1 MSMSTVREL
10 TPKSPGKG
18 SRSVARMSKPLLG
31 MEDLIES
38 LFSRPWMEPMG
49 WRRPLLAELEG
60 FEMKFPRIDMVD
72 RDSELLV
79 RAELPGVVKKDLEIT
94 IADDLLTIAV
104 RREVSEKEESEHFY
118 RAEMVRGA
126 MERTVPLPVAVVGD
140 KAKAEL
146 KDGILEL
153 VIPKAAKVSRHK
165 VDVR

>member
-1 MSMSTVREL
+1 
-10 TPKSPGKG
+10 
-18 SRSVARMSKPLLG
+18 MSKPLLG
-31 MEDLIES
+31 MEELFEN

-79 RAELPGVVKKDLEIT
+79 RAELPGIEKKDLEIT
-94 IADDLLTIAV
+94 VADDFLTISV
-104 RREVSEKEESEHFY
+104 HREVSEKEESEHFY
-118 RAEMVRGA
+118 RAEMARGA
-126 MERTVPLPVAVVGD
+126 MERTIPLPVDVVGD

-153 VIPKAAKVSRHK
+153 VIPKATKVSRHK
-165 VDVR
+165 VSVR

>member
-10 TPKSPGKG
+10 TPKTPGKG

-38 LFSRPWMEPMG
+38 IFSRPWMEPMG
-49 WRRPLLAELEG
+49 WRRPLLAELES

-79 RAELPGVVKKDLEIT
+79 RAELPGVEKKDLEIT
-94 IADDLLTIAV
+94 IADDFLTIAV

-118 RAEMVRGA
+118 RAEMARGA
-126 MERTVPLPVAVVGD
+126 MERTIPLPMDVVGD

-146 KDGILEL
+146 KDGVLEL
-153 VIPKAAKVSRHK
+153 VIPKATKVSRHK
-165 VDVR
+165 VNVR

>member
-1 MSMSTVREL
+1 MTAVREL

-18 SRSVARMSKPLLG
+18 SRSVGRISKPLLG
-31 MEDLIES
+31 MEELLEG

-49 WRRPLLAELEG
+49 WRRPLLAELES

-79 RAELPGVVKKDLEIT
+79 RAELPGVEKKELEIT
-94 IADDLLTIAV
+94 IADDLLTILV
-104 RREVSEKEESEHFY
+104 HREVSEKEESDHFY
-118 RAEMVRGA
+118 RAEMSRGA
-126 MERTVPLPVAVVGD
+126 MERTIPLPVSVVGD

-153 VIPKAAKVSRHK
+153 VIPKATKVSRHK
-165 VDVR
+165 VSVR

>member
-10 TPKSPGKG
+10 TPKVPGKG

-31 MEDLIES
+31 MEDFIES
-38 LFSRPWMEPMG
+38 LFSRPWMEPIS

-79 RAELPGVVKKDLEIT
+79 RAELPGVEKKDLEIT
-94 IADDLLTIAV
+94 VADDFLTIAV
-104 RREVSEKEESEHFY
+104 HREVSEKEESEHFY
-118 RAEMVRGA
+118 RAEMARGS
-126 MERTVPLPVAVVGD
+126 MERTIPLPVDVVGD

-146 KDGILEL
+146 RDGILEL
-153 VIPKAAKVSRHK
+153 VIPKATKISRHK
-165 VDVR
+165 VSVR